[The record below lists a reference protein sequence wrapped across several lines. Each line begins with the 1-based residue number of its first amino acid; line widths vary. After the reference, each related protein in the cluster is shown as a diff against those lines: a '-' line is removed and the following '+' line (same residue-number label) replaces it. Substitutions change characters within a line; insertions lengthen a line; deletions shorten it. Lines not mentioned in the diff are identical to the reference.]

1 MIEWNLLI
9 DATFQTLYMVFVAL
23 LFATIIGLPV
33 GVILFQTG
41 NRLLG
46 AIVNIIRS
54 FPFAIL
60 LIALIP
66 FTRVIVGTS
75 LGTTA
80 SIVPLAVAAAPYL
93 ARVVETSLQG
103 VDPNLIEAAR
113 VMGSTKM
120 QVIRKVLLPEA
131 LPNLISNFT
140 LATVNLIG
148 YSAMA
153 GLVGGGGLGT
163 VAIAYGYQ
171 RFNGPLMFATV
182 VLLIVIVQ
190 GIQWIG
196 GLWQR
201 SLLTKR
207 GVQ

>member
-1 MIEWNLLI
+1 
-9 DATFQTLYMVFVAL
+9 MVFVAL
-23 LFATIIGLPV
+23 LFATIIGLPA

-120 QVIRKVLLPEA
+120 QIIRKVLLPEA
-131 LPNLISNFT
+131 LPNLISNLT
-140 LATVNLIG
+140 VATVNLIG

>member
-1 MIEWNLLI
+1 
-9 DATFQTLYMVFVAL
+9 MVFVAL

-120 QVIRKVLLPEA
+120 QIIRKVLLPEA

>member
-120 QVIRKVLLPEA
+120 QIIRKVLLPEA

>member
-1 MIEWNLLI
+1 
-9 DATFQTLYMVFVAL
+9 MVFVAL

-140 LATVNLIG
+140 VATVNLIG

>member
-1 MIEWNLLI
+1 MN
-9 DATFQTLYMVFVAL
+9 APFQTLYMVFVAL
-23 LFATIIGLPV
+23 FFATIIGLHI

-41 NRLLG
+41 NRFLG
-46 AIVNIIRS
+46 VIVNVIRS

-66 FTRVIVGTS
+66 FTRLVVGTS

-103 VDPNLIEAAR
+103 VDPSLIEAAR

-120 QVIRKVLLPEA
+120 QIISKVLLPEA
-131 LPNLISNFT
+131 LPTLISSFT
-140 LATVNLIG
+140 AATVNLIG

-163 VAIAYGYQ
+163 VAIVYGYQ
-171 RFNGPLMFATV
+171 RFNGPLMVTTV
-182 VLLIVIVQ
+182 VFLIVIVQ

-196 GLWQR
+196 DLWQR
-201 SLLTKR
+201 ALLSKR
-207 GVQ
+207 GLK